1 MTISPREL
9 MVVLIL
15 AGVGL
20 FAFGCVAVLIRAIQV
35 FLRVQ
40 RIVPPVTEEQLL
52 AGQRAS
58 ENLARCG
65 HLAQAHLA
73 RITSALAQSQASLAA
88 LRILPALRALSV
100 GAKAV
105 RALFAAEIR

>member
-1 MTISPREL
+1 MTIDPREL

-15 AGVGL
+15 VGL
-20 FAFGCVAVLIRAIQV
+20 VLPVFGFVAIVIRAIQV
-35 FLRVQ
+35 LLRIK

-65 HLAQAHLA
+65 HLAQAHLS
-73 RITSALAQSQASLAA
+73 RIESALAQSQAALTA
-88 LRILPALRALSV
+88 LRILPAIRALSGGV
-100 GAKAV
+100 HSV

>member
-1 MTISPREL
+1 MNVDPREI

-15 AGVGL
+15 LGLVLPVVGFVVL
-20 FAFGCVAVLIRAIQV
+20 VVRAVQL
-35 FLRVQ
+35 FLRAK
-40 RIVPPVTEEQLL
+40 RIVPPVSEEQIV

-58 ENLARCG
+58 ENLARCS

-73 RITSALAQSQASLAA
+73 RIESALAQSQAALQA
-88 LRILPALRALSV
+88 LRILPAIRALV
-100 GAKAV
+100 GGVNAV